1 MEFKQAL
8 SDAQIYLTEMTV
20 NGLISALSKDTGKV
34 DSVILPRIL
43 KGVESG
49 GYSPGLRDD
58 MGNEVDATTAY
69 DQVCRS
75 LGAKGINIAKSG
87 GKLVSIINR
96 LASGNKLRNSPVRL
110 PDQKKPT
117 WNPIQRRVPGLGWA

>member
-1 MEFKQAL
+1 MEFKQVL
-8 SDAQIYLTEMTV
+8 SDCQIALNEMSV
-20 NGLISALSKDTGKV
+20 NGLISALSKDSDKV

-43 KGVESG
+43 RGVETG
-49 GYSPGLRDD
+49 GYAPGLRDD

-75 LGAKGINIAKSG
+75 LKERGVNVAKSG
-87 GKLVSIINR
+87 SLVKIINR
-96 LASGNKLRNSPVRL
+96 LASGNRLRNSPVKL
-110 PDQKKPT
+110 PEKTKAV